1 MIILRFEV
9 RVSFAQLSHVPIK
22 TSSLMNSHKS
32 PGQISLQLF
41 LHLISTDL
49 PSSAPRFPF
58 IPPIP
63 LCCLL
68 KQSRG
73 RLFKWSSLDWR
84 AALSRWKPGTQTGLI
99 LKVEREREREGAENS
114 LRFVTNFL
122 THVGVLD
129 DHRDV
134 WSVCT
139 FNSRKAFK
147 GIFVSIHGH
156 QGLFMLLH
164 TGEYVKSIQDLGS
177 WPEPLHSIALNTVK
191 DRWALMGNYTI
202 IAVEC

>member
-99 LKVEREREREGAENS
+99 LKVERERERE
-114 LRFVTNFL
+114 LRTLWGLWQTSWHMSAFSMITE
-122 THVGVLD
+122 TCE
-129 DHRDV
+129 
-134 WSVCT
+134 VCVRLIREKR
-139 FNSRKAFK
+139 SKAFLFQYTAIK
-147 GIFVSIHGH
+147 DSSCFSTLVSTWKVFRIWGHG
-156 QGLFMLLH
+156 
-164 TGEYVKSIQDLGS
+164 
-177 WPEPLHSIALNTVK
+177 LN
-191 DRWALMGNYTI
+191 LYTL
-202 IAVEC
+202 